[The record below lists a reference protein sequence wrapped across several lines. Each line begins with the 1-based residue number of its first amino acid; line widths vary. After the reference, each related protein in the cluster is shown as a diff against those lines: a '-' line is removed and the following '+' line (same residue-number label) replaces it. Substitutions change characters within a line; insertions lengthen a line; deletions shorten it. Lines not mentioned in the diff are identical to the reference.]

1 MSDTDSIVPY
11 SSLFPNEVRK
21 RYDTILMLWN
31 NFLEAVGEPDL
42 LYYINKQ
49 NLYEVIKRQDKRMY
63 YYRIFHNLDYP
74 CEYKFM
80 AIECFWI
87 ITLKPFFVPDE
98 NSAIYSCANEQFSL
112 YLILSLIR
120 GVMDIHKKDVKFIQP
135 TAERMKEI
143 LYDFKYCSL
152 SREAMISFVETFADN
167 YGVGINYIQGNKDDI
182 KILLDEKNK
191 LSQLWGDGYMSE

>member
-1 MSDTDSIVPY
+1 MGNESTIKPYTSLTLEEINNRYSMILSLWDS
-11 SSLFPNEVRK
+11 
-21 RYDTILMLWN
+21 
-31 NFLEAVGEPDL
+31 FLKTVGEPKL
-42 LYYINKQ
+42 KYIVNKQ

-63 YYRIFHNLDYP
+63 YYRVFHKLDYP

-87 ITLKPFFVPDE
+87 NTLKPFFVEDE
-98 NSAIYSCANEQFSL
+98 SSAIYSCANEQFSL

-120 GVMDIHKKDVKFIQP
+120 EVMSIHRKDVPFEQP

-167 YGVGINYIQGNKDDI
+167 YFVGIDYIQKNKDKIKNLISDSDISKLWGNKY
-182 KILLDEKNK
+182 E
-191 LSQLWGDGYMSE
+191 E

>member
-1 MSDTDSIVPY
+1 MNNKEMIFPY
-11 SSLFPNEVRK
+11 KSLSHEEVNS
-21 RYDTILMLWN
+21 RYKVILQLWTK
-31 NFLEAVGEPDL
+31 FLIAVGEPNL
-42 LYYINKQ
+42 SYKLNKQ

-87 ITLKPFFVPDE
+87 NTLKPFFVDDE
-98 NSAIYSCANEQFSL
+98 DSAIYSCANEQFSL

-120 GVMDIHKKDVKFIQP
+120 ETMSIHKKDVPFEMP

-143 LYDFKYCSL
+143 LYDFKYCSM

-167 YGVGINYIQGNKDDI
+167 YSVGIDYIQKNKKDI
-182 KILLDEKNK
+182 KKLLNDNEI
-191 LSQLWGDGYMSE
+191 SRLWGDGYEQ